1 MIPLCEG
8 HSVRPALASRLQMLD
23 GKTGKTSALKAR
35 VEHRPNGLVIVDR
48 GSKDRNINKYAI
60 ANAWLYLAHE
70 SPVRGVDRC
79 VPIQVRWQFSCYE
92 GSRAIE
98 A

>member
-23 GKTGKTSALKAR
+23 GKTGKTSAFKGCL
-35 VEHRPNGLVIVDR
+35 EHRRNGLIPVDMR
-48 GSKDRNINKYAI
+48 GKCRQINKHATPKTG
-60 ANAWLYLAHE
+60 LYLAYE
-70 SPVRGVDRC
+70 SPALRVVRC
-79 VPIQVRWQFSCYE
+79 TPIQVRRQFSCYE